1 MDDPIDTL
9 RFVATGFFFF
19 CFLVMLWKLSDG
31 KMIWYW
37 HWDAPPEK
45 HRQALAACVFFL
57 LFIFFGWMP
66 EISGWFAGFL

>member
-45 HRQALAACVFFL
+45 H
-57 LFIFFGWMP
+57 
-66 EISGWFAGFL
+66 